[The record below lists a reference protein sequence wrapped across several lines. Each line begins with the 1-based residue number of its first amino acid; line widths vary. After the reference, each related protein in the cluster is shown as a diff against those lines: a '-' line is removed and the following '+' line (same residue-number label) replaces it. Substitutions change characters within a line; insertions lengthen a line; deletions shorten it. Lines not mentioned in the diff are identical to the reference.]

1 MNRQVQ
7 YNPRTEFA
15 SGRSQYVKHPP
26 NNGSTFEGGDTS
38 GKFPTFCEWNLRS
51 DDFIDGSKTML
62 NATFKAVPV
71 ASAVAGLQNAFSNG
85 SLNCAIRRVEVL
97 SPGGGVIEMCD
108 DWNRQFLMLSTVGT
122 SVQQTGLSGSAT
134 DLYED
139 ISKGDQALAA
149 GGSNWSGG
157 RSTGVKLNVTNAN
170 GAATDPP
177 VCDEFHCSIPLSL
190 SSIFG
195 PNNTK
200 FIPMC
205 ALDGPLILRV
215 HWTPVWQE
223 AYCTY
228 LATVPANAAGGGVGS
243 NFKLTNVS
251 LSLNHIRYDPET
263 YMRIKD
269 SIDAD
274 GSVEYDAVQ
283 YISSAADVS
292 YASDRVLL
300 GNTSYRSVAAIY
312 AARYYPVYAPSY
324 VFNCAPGNGERS
336 AVFEVNGER
345 VRGTPL
351 SSGISSNLLTN
362 VAPFAMSTIV
372 CSRAAKDIHDCNSQ
386 LVPQDRTSAT
396 TGKSCGFTN
405 LNEVEIVPGTYAA
418 ALPPPSAEPTQL
430 AATISQYGGVSKAID
445 GYFWMTGFDLTEV
458 EGGTGHNRR
467 GRDMRGKQCVYVTD
481 VTNNISATQ
490 LCRLQCS
497 LVVNCKMIIENG
509 TMRCERD

>member
-15 SGRSQYVKHPP
+15 SGRSQFVKHPP
-26 NNGSTFEGGDTS
+26 NNGSTFEGGETT
-38 GKFPTFCEWNLRS
+38 GKFPSFCEWNLRS

-62 NATFKAVPV
+62 NATFQAVPT
-71 ASAVAGLQNAFSNG
+71 ASAVASLYNAFSNG

-97 SPGGGVIEMCD
+97 SPGGGVIELCD
-108 DWNRQFLMLSTVGT
+108 DWNRQFLMLSSVGT

-139 ISKGDQALAA
+139 ISTGAQAVTGAA
-149 GGSNWSGG
+149 TSGGSWAGG
-157 RSTGVKLNVTNAN
+157 RSVGVKLNATAAN
-170 GAATDPP
+170 PP
-177 VCDEFHCSIPLSL
+177 TCSKFHCSIPLSL

-195 PNNTK
+195 PNNSK

-215 HWTPVWQE
+215 YWTPVWQE
-223 AYCTY
+223 AFCTY
-228 LATVPANAAGGGVGS
+228 EATIPANAAGGGS
-243 NFKLTNVS
+243 LSSFKLTDVS

-263 YMRIKD
+263 YMRIKE
-269 SIDAD
+269 SIDAA

-324 VFNCAPGNGERS
+324 IFNCAPGNGERS

-351 SSGISSNLLTN
+351 TSGISSNLLTN
-362 VAPFAMSTIV
+362 VAPFAMSAIV
-372 CSRAAKDIHDCNSQ
+372 CSRPAKDIHDCNSQ
-386 LVPQDRTSAT
+386 LAPQVTS
-396 TGKSCGFTN
+396 KSAGYTN
-405 LNEVEIVPGTYAA
+405 LNDVAVVPGTYAA
-418 ALPPPSAEPTQL
+418 TLPPPSNEPTQL
-430 AATISQYGGVSKAID
+430 ASTLSNFTTTGKAID

-481 VTNNISATQ
+481 VTNNISAVQ

-497 LVVNCKMIIENG
+497 LVVNCKIIIENG

>member
-26 NNGSTFEGGDTS
+26 NNGTKFQGGDTTGTS
-38 GKFPTFCEWNLRS
+38 PNFCEWNLRS
-51 DDFIDGSKTML
+51 DDFIDGSKTIL
-62 NATFKAVPV
+62 NATFQALPAV
-71 ASAVAGLQNAFSNG
+71 SAVAGAAGNYNAFSNG

-97 SPGGGVIEMCD
+97 SPGGGVIENCD
-108 DWNRQFLMLSTVGT
+108 DWNRQFLMLSTVST
-122 SVQQTGLSGSAT
+122 SIQQTGLSGSAT

-139 ISKGDQALAA
+139 ISQGDAA
-149 GGSNWSGG
+149 GASAWSGG
-157 RSTGVKLNVTNAN
+157 RSTGVRLNSAVGN
-170 GAATDPP
+170 PP
-177 VCDEFHCSIPLSL
+177 TCAKFHCSIPLSL

-205 ALDGPLILRV
+205 ALDGPLILRIY
-215 HWTPVWQE
+215 WTPVFQE

-228 LATVPANAAGGGVGS
+228 SSTAAGLSGGGS
-243 NFKLTNVS
+243 GSSFELTNVS

-263 YMRIKD
+263 YMRIKE
-269 SIDAD
+269 SIDSA
-274 GSVEYDAVQ
+274 GSVEYDAIQ

-300 GNTSYRSVAAIY
+300 GNTSYRSVVALY
-312 AARYYPVYAPSY
+312 AARYFPVFAPTY
-324 VFNCAPGNGERS
+324 IFNCAPGNGERS
-336 AVFEVNGER
+336 SVFEVDGER

-362 VAPFAMSTIV
+362 VAPYAMSTIV
-372 CSRAAKDIHDCNSQ
+372 CSRPAKDIHDCNSQ
-386 LVPQDRTSAT
+386 LVPQQRTTALL
-396 TGKSCGFTN
+396 GKSCGYTN
-405 LNEVEIVPGTYAA
+405 LNDVPIVQGTYVSAI
-418 ALPPPSAEPTQL
+418 PPPATVPTQL
-430 AATISQYGGVSKAID
+430 ASTMAIYTGVDKAID
-445 GYFWMTGFDLTEV
+445 GYFWMSAFDLAEV

-481 VTNNISATQ
+481 CTNNITTGQ
-490 LCRLQCS
+490 NCRLQCS

>member
-15 SGRSQYVKHPP
+15 SGRSQFVKHPP
-26 NNGSTFEGGDTS
+26 NNGSSFEGGDST
-38 GKFPTFCEWNLRS
+38 GKFPSFCEWNLRS

-62 NATFKAVPV
+62 NATFQAVPT
-71 ASAVAGLQNAFSNG
+71 ASLVAGAFNAYSNG

-108 DWNRQFLMLSTVGT
+108 DWNRQFLMLSSVCT

-139 ISKGDQALAA
+139 ISTGAQATSAA
-149 GGSNWSGG
+149 ATSGGSWSGG
-157 RSTGVKLNVTNAN
+157 RSVGAKLN
-170 GAATDPP
+170 AAAADPP
-177 VCDEFHCSIPLSL
+177 TCKEFHCSIPLSL

-195 PNNTK
+195 PNNSK

-228 LATVPANAAGGGVGS
+228 KSALPLTAAGGGSGS

-263 YMRIKD
+263 YMRIKE
-269 SIDAD
+269 SIDAA

-283 YISSAADVS
+283 YISSSADVS

-324 VFNCAPGNGERS
+324 IFNCAPGNGERS

-351 SSGISSNLLTN
+351 TSGISSNLLTN
-362 VAPFAMSTIV
+362 VAPFAMSAIA
-372 CSRAAKDIHDCNSQ
+372 CSRPAKDIHDCNSQ
-386 LVPQDRTSAT
+386 FAPQVKDRSA
-396 TGKSCGFTN
+396 GYTN
-405 LNEVEIVPGTYAA
+405 LNDVAVVPGVYAA
-418 ALPPPSAEPTQL
+418 TLPPPTNEPTQIASTL
-430 AATISQYGGVSKAID
+430 TNFTTAGKAID

-481 VTNNISATQ
+481 VTNNISAAQ

-497 LVVNCKMIIENG
+497 LVVNCKIIIENG
-509 TMRCERD
+509 TIRCERD

>member
-15 SGRSQYVKHPP
+15 SGRSQFVKHPP
-26 NNGSTFEGGDTS
+26 NNGTTFEGGDTT

-71 ASAVAGLQNAFSNG
+71 ASAVAANQNAFSNG

-108 DWNRQFLMLSTVGT
+108 DWNRQFLMLSNVGT

-139 ISKGDQALAA
+139 ISTGDQTVAA
-149 GGSNWSGG
+149 GGGSWSGG

-215 HWTPVWQE
+215 YWTPVWQE

-228 LATVPANAAGGGVGS
+228 AADNAGAAGGGVGS
-243 NFKLTNVS
+243 NFNLTNVS

-263 YMRIKD
+263 YMRIKE
-269 SIDAD
+269 SIDAA

-283 YISSAADVS
+283 YISSSADVS

-312 AARYYPVYAPSY
+312 AARYFPVYAPSY

-386 LVPQDRTSAT
+386 LVPQERTSST
-396 TGKSCGFTN
+396 LGKSAGFTN
-405 LNEVEIVPGTYAA
+405 LNDVAIVPNTYVA
-418 ALPPPSAEPTQL
+418 ALPPPTNAPTQL
-430 AATISQYGGVSKAID
+430 AATLSKFGGVSKALD
-445 GYFWMTGFDLTEV
+445 GYFWMNGFDLTEV

-481 VTNNISATQ
+481 VTNNITATQ